1 MKKTMLLTLC
11 LFFMMNRLVPQ
22 TNAKNSGID
31 LMLVRG
37 EYERAIDTCKL
48 ILAADSLNP
57 EIYYKL
63 GIAYQNSL
71 DEEQSLDCYYK
82 ASRLNP
88 ESNVYNFSLA
98 KAYYTQGKFSLA
110 EPILLN
116 LNSLD
121 STKWLYAYYLSSIY
135 MQSEKYDDA
144 LDIYDRFLSNDSTN
158 CVYLD
163 KTAFAYL
170 KGGYYDDAINLY
182 NKSLS
187 IKKKNLTAIKNLSF
201 LYASTM
207 NPDTAIQILTMGI
220 EIDSTDKDLYIRRA
234 QINYSKNY
242 TKRAMDDYLFLLASG
257 DSSKLYLKR
266 TGIGYSYNFQPK
278 EAIRYLL
285 LAYKAD
291 SSDYETCS
299 FLGQCYYKIK
309 DMKSS
314 IYFYKKVQEI
324 LRPIYSQ
331 VGLTHYLC
339 ADSQRDNGN
348 YKDAIDSY
356 LKAFAINSDPNIN
369 MIIANIYDEKL
380 NNKGRAISYYQRFLN
395 SQKSSKMKFPPAY
408 IEKIEKR
415 LEYLK
420 KSPVK

>member
-1 MKKTMLLTLC
+1 
-11 LFFMMNRLVPQ
+11 MMNRLVPQ

>member
-1 MKKTMLLTLC
+1 MLLTLC

>member
-1 MKKTMLLTLC
+1 MLLPLC
-11 LFFMMNRLVPQ
+11 LFFTMNRLVPQ